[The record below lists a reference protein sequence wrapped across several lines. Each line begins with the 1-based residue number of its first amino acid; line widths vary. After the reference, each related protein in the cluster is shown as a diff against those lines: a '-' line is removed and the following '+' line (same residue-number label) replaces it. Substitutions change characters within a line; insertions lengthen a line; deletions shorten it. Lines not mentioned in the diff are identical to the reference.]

1 MKRHVAFFA
10 GVIFLAVSAGAKTVG
25 QVDNGNEKGGAEAST
40 PTGWERPEL
49 LKQIAIYEEAAR
61 KGEAAHAS
69 DGYLAKVYVGLAS
82 MYADLAMYPRAEEA
96 MMRGIAL
103 LRRDTEAKQGEL
115 ASAIDDQAM
124 LHVTM
129 GDLDKGEKE
138 GQEALKIRLKEGD
151 RAAIGASYRQLAAL
165 YLKRREFKKAVE
177 FGQRAMDAIGEDP
190 RVSADDWVAVR
201 YTVARALCESGSYG
215 RAIPLLQQGI
225 EQAKVAYWERPACR
239 WGWGITS
246 WVSLTGM
253 TEQTVE
259 AARWLERGIALMKAE
274 LSWGHPTY
282 INALREYAKFLRQHG
297 TEEAALAVERE
308 VHQADAKVD
317 VSTMAKMPA
326 GASFAV
332 GAGGSSLQ
340 KVYRSFSWA
349 IV

>member
-10 GVIFLAVSAGAKTVG
+10 GLIFLAVSAGAETVK
-25 QVDNGNEKGGAEAST
+25 QTDNGNEKGGAEAST

-49 LKQIAIYEEAAR
+49 LRQIAIYEEAVR

-69 DGYLAKVYVGLAS
+69 DGYLAKAYVGLAS
-82 MYADLAMYPRAEEA
+82 MYADLAMYPKAEEA
-96 MMRGIAL
+96 MLRGIAL
-103 LRRDTEAKQGEL
+103 LRRDPAAKPGDL

-151 RAAIGASYRQLAAL
+151 QVAIGASYRQLAAL

-177 FGQRAMDAIGEDP
+177 YGQRAIGAIGEDP
-190 RVSADDWVAVR
+190 RVNPDDWVAVR
-201 YTVARALCESGSYG
+201 YTVARALDESGSYG

-225 EQAKVAYWERPACR
+225 EQAKVLFGPTSLPVGMGYYQMGLAYWHDGE
-239 WGWGITS
+239 
-246 WVSLTGM
+246 
-253 TEQTVE
+253 TVE
-259 AARWLERGIALMKAE
+259 AARWLERGIGLMKVE
-274 LSWGHPTY
+274 LGWGHPTY

-308 VHQADAKVD
+308 VHQAEAKVD
-317 VSTMAKMPA
+317 VSTMAKMP
-326 GASFAV
+326 GSAS
-332 GAGGSSLQ
+332 L
-340 KVYRSFSWA
+340 R
-349 IV
+349 

>member
-10 GVIFLAVSAGAKTVG
+10 GLIFLAVSASAKTIG
-25 QVDNGNEKGGAEAST
+25 QADNGDEKGAAGAST

-61 KGEAAHAS
+61 KGEAAHAP

-96 MMRGIAL
+96 MQRGIAL
-103 LRRDTEAKQGEL
+103 KRRDTGAKPDEL
-115 ASAIDDQAM
+115 ASAIDDMAM

-151 RAAIGASYRQLAAL
+151 QAAIGASYRQLAAL

-177 FGQRAMDAIGEDP
+177 YGQRAMDSIGENP
-190 RVSADDWVAVR
+190 GSNADDWVSVR
-201 YTVARALCESGSYG
+201 YTVARALCESGSCG

-225 EQAKVAYWERPACR
+225 EQAKVSFGATSLPVGMGEYQMGLAYWHDGE
-239 WGWGITS
+239 
-246 WVSLTGM
+246 
-253 TEQTVE
+253 TVE
-259 AARWLERGIALMKAE
+259 AARWFERGIALMKVE

-297 TEEAALAVERE
+297 TEEAAQAVERE
-308 VHQADAKVD
+308 IHQADAKVD
-317 VSTMAKMPA
+317 VSTMAKMP
-326 GASFAV
+326 GSAS
-332 GAGGSSLQ
+332 L
-340 KVYRSFSWA
+340 R
-349 IV
+349 

>member
-10 GVIFLAVSAGAKTVG
+10 GLIFLAVSAGAKTLG
-25 QVDNGNEKGGAEAST
+25 PVDNGTAKGGAESST

-49 LKQIAIYEEAAR
+49 LRQIAIYEEAAR

-69 DGYLAKVYVGLAS
+69 DGYMAKVYVGLAS

-96 MMRGIAL
+96 MQRGIGL
-103 LRRDTEAKQGEL
+103 LRRDAAAKPGEL

-138 GQEALKIRLKEGD
+138 GQEALRIRLKEGD

-165 YLKRREFKKAVE
+165 YLTRREFKKAVE
-177 FGQRAMDAIGEDP
+177 FGQRAMDAIGDDP
-190 RVSADDWVAVR
+190 KVSADDWGAVR
-201 YTVARALCESGSYG
+201 YTVARALDESGSYG

-225 EQAKVAYWERPACR
+225 EQAKVLFGATSLPVGMGYYQLGVTYWRD
-239 WGWGITS
+239 G
-246 WVSLTGM
+246 
-253 TEQTVE
+253 QTVE

-308 VHQADAKVD
+308 VHQAEAKVD
-317 VSTMAKMPA
+317 VSTMAKMP
-326 GASFAV
+326 GSAS
-332 GAGGSSLQ
+332 L
-340 KVYRSFSWA
+340 R
-349 IV
+349 

>member
-10 GVIFLAVSAGAKTVG
+10 GLIFLAVSAGAKTVG
-25 QVDNGNEKGGAEAST
+25 PVDNGAAKGGAEAST

-49 LKQIAIYEEAAR
+49 LRQISIYEEAAR

-69 DGYLAKVYVGLAS
+69 EGYLAKVYVGLAS

-96 MMRGIAL
+96 MVRGIAL
-103 LRRDTEAKQGEL
+103 LRRDPAAKPDAL

-124 LHVTM
+124 LHVSM
-129 GDLDKGEKE
+129 GELDKGEKE

-165 YLKRREFKKAVE
+165 YLTRREFKKAVE

-190 RVSADDWVAVR
+190 KVSADDWVAVR
-201 YTVARALCESGSYG
+201 FTVARALDESGSWG

-225 EQAKVAYWERPACR
+225 EQAKVSFGATSLPVGMGYYQLGVTYWHD
-239 WGWGITS
+239 G
-246 WVSLTGM
+246 
-253 TEQTVE
+253 QTVE
-259 AARWLERGIALMKAE
+259 AARWLERGIGLMKAE

-282 INALREYAKFLRQHG
+282 INALRQYAKFLRQHG

-308 VHQADAKVD
+308 IHQADAKVD
-317 VSTMAKMPA
+317 VSTMAKMP
-326 GASFAV
+326 GSAS
-332 GAGGSSLQ
+332 L
-340 KVYRSFSWA
+340 R
-349 IV
+349 

>member
-10 GVIFLAVSAGAKTVG
+10 GLIFLAVSAGAKTVG
-25 QVDNGNEKGGAEAST
+25 PVDNGNAKGGAEAST

-49 LKQIAIYEEAAR
+49 LRQISIYEEAAR

-69 DGYLAKVYVGLAS
+69 EGYLAKVYVGLAS

-96 MMRGIAL
+96 MLRGIAL
-103 LRRDTEAKQGEL
+103 LRRDAAAKPGEL

-138 GQEALKIRLKEGD
+138 GQEALRIRLKEGD

-165 YLKRREFKKAVE
+165 YLTRREFKKAVE

-190 RVSADDWVAVR
+190 KVSADDWVAVR
-201 YTVARALCESGSYG
+201 YTVARALDESGSYG

-225 EQAKVAYWERPACR
+225 EQAKVLFGATSLPVGMGDYQLGVTYWHD
-239 WGWGITS
+239 G
-246 WVSLTGM
+246 
-253 TEQTVE
+253 QTVE
-259 AARWLERGIALMKAE
+259 AARWLERGVALMKAE

-282 INALREYAKFLRQHG
+282 INALRQYAKFLRQHG
-297 TEEAALAVERE
+297 TEEAAVAVERE
-308 VHQADAKVD
+308 IHQADAKVD
-317 VSTMAKMPA
+317 VSTMAKMP
-326 GASFAV
+326 GSAS
-332 GAGGSSLQ
+332 L
-340 KVYRSFSWA
+340 R
-349 IV
+349 

>member
-10 GVIFLAVSAGAKTVG
+10 GLIFLAVSAGAATVK
-25 QVDNGNEKGGAEAST
+25 QTDNGNEKGGAEAST

-49 LKQIAIYEEAAR
+49 LRQIGIYEEAAR
-61 KGEAAHAS
+61 KGEAVHAS
-69 DGYLAKVYVGLAS
+69 DGYMAKVYVGLAS

-96 MMRGIAL
+96 MLRGIAL
-103 LRRDTEAKQGEL
+103 LRRDPAAKPGEL

-151 RAAIGASYRQLAAL
+151 QVAIGASYRQLAAL

-177 FGQRAMDAIGEDP
+177 YGQRAIDAIGEDP
-190 RVSADDWVAVR
+190 RVNPDDWVAVR
-201 YTVARALCESGSYG
+201 YTVARALDESGSYG

-225 EQAKVAYWERPACR
+225 EQAKVLFGATSLPVGMGYYQMGLAYWHD
-239 WGWGITS
+239 GD
-246 WVSLTGM
+246 
-253 TEQTVE
+253 TVE
-259 AARWLERGIALMKAE
+259 AARWLERGIGLMKAE

-297 TEEAALAVERE
+297 TEEAAQAVERE
-308 VHQADAKVD
+308 IHQADAKVD
-317 VSTMAKMPA
+317 VSTMAKMP
-326 GASFAV
+326 GAA
-332 GAGGSSLQ
+332 SL
-340 KVYRSFSWA
+340 R
-349 IV
+349 

>member
-10 GVIFLAVSAGAKTVG
+10 GLMFLAVSAGAKTVG
-25 QVDNGNEKGGAEAST
+25 QADNGNEKGGAEAST

-49 LKQIAIYEEAAR
+49 LRQIAIYEEAAR

-96 MMRGIAL
+96 MLRGIAL
-103 LRRDTEAKQGEL
+103 LRRDPAAKPGEL

-151 RAAIGASYRQLAAL
+151 RVAIGASYRQLAAL

-177 FGQRAMDAIGEDP
+177 YGQRAIDSIGEDP
-190 RVSADDWVAVR
+190 KVSADDWVAVR
-201 YTVARALCESGSYG
+201 YTVARALDESGSYG

-225 EQAKVAYWERPACR
+225 EQAKVSFGANSLPVGMGCYQLGVAYWHD
-239 WGWGITS
+239 GD
-246 WVSLTGM
+246 
-253 TEQTVE
+253 TVQ
-259 AARWLERGIALMKAE
+259 AAKWLERGIGLMKVE

-308 VHQADAKVD
+308 IHQADAKVD

-326 GASFAV
+326 GAS
-332 GAGGSSLQ
+332 L
-340 KVYRSFSWA
+340 R
-349 IV
+349 

>member
-10 GVIFLAVSAGAKTVG
+10 GLIFLAVSAGAKTVG
-25 QVDNGNEKGGAEAST
+25 PVDNGNAKGGAEANT

-49 LKQIAIYEEAAR
+49 LRQIAIYEEAAR
-61 KGEAAHAS
+61 KGEASHAS

-96 MMRGIAL
+96 ILRGIAL
-103 LRRDTEAKQGEL
+103 LRRDPEPKQGEL
-115 ASAIDDQAM
+115 ASALDDLGM
-124 LHVTM
+124 LHVSM

-151 RAAIGASYRQLAAL
+151 REAIGASYRQLAAL
-165 YLKRREFKKAVE
+165 YLKRREFKKSVE
-177 FGQRAMDAIGEDP
+177 YGQRAMDAIGEDP
-190 RVSADDWVAVR
+190 RLNADDWVSVR

-225 EQAKVAYWERPACR
+225 EQAKVSFGASSLPVGMGEYQMGLTYWRD
-239 WGWGITS
+239 G
-246 WVSLTGM
+246 
-253 TEQTVE
+253 QTVE
-259 AARWLERGIALMKAE
+259 AARWFERGIGLMKAE

-297 TEEAALAVERE
+297 TEEAAEAAERE
-308 VHQADAKVD
+308 IHQADAKVD

-326 GASFAV
+326 G
-332 GAGGSSLQ
+332 GSL
-340 KVYRSFSWA
+340 R
-349 IV
+349 

>member
-10 GVIFLAVSAGAKTVG
+10 GLIFLAVSAGAKTLG
-25 QVDNGNEKGGAEAST
+25 PVDNGTAKGGAESST

-49 LKQIAIYEEAAR
+49 LRQIAIYEEAAR

-69 DGYLAKVYVGLAS
+69 DGYMAKVYVGLAS

-96 MMRGIAL
+96 MQRGIGL
-103 LRRDTEAKQGEL
+103 LRRDAAAKPGEL

-138 GQEALKIRLKEGD
+138 GQEALRIRLKEGD

-165 YLKRREFKKAVE
+165 YLTRREFKKAVE
-177 FGQRAMDAIGEDP
+177 FGQRAMDAIGDDP
-190 RVSADDWVAVR
+190 KVSADDWVAVR
-201 YTVARALCESGSYG
+201 YTVARALDESGSYG

-225 EQAKVAYWERPACR
+225 EQAKVLFGATSLPVGMGYYQLGVTYWRD
-239 WGWGITS
+239 G
-246 WVSLTGM
+246 
-253 TEQTVE
+253 QTVE

-308 VHQADAKVD
+308 VHQAEAKVD
-317 VSTMAKMPA
+317 VSTMAKMP
-326 GASFAV
+326 GSAS
-332 GAGGSSLQ
+332 L
-340 KVYRSFSWA
+340 R
-349 IV
+349 